1 MVDTRRGA
9 RGRIL
14 NSLGNQ
20 NPRRLLKLIWLVG
33 ILGII
38 GLSAACTSTGSP
50 PSSGS
55 SPPGSVTPGAAT
67 ASPKDTGTSDSVR
80 IYQSNTNSQDGRSC
94 QASIAKSTVTST
106 GSDGVEQS
114 SDISQSNVNSQVPG
128 NCANQGCSQVNVQGN
143 SASVSQSISSDTTDG
158 ANVSSSH
165 QSVTST
171 NRC

>member
-9 RGRIL
+9 RGRVF
-14 NSLGNQ
+14 STLGNRS
-20 NPRRLLKLIWLVG
+20 PHHFLKLIRIVG

-38 GLSAACTSTGSP
+38 VLSVACTSTGSP

-55 SPPGSVTPGAAT
+55 STPGTATPGEAT
-67 ASPKDTGTSDSVR
+67 ASPKDAGTSDSVR
-80 IYQSNTNSQDGRSC
+80 IYQSNTNTQDGRSC

-114 SDISQSNVNSQVPG
+114 SNISQSNVNSQVAE
-128 NCANQGCSQVNVQGN
+128 NCVNQDCSQVNVQGN

-158 ANVSSSH
+158 ANTSSRH
-165 QSVTST
+165 QRVTST